1 MINITQGQAN
11 TVIFT
16 GTEKVTIS
24 APVYFL
30 FEFINPQT
38 NKSYYCTGTDT
49 SLYSYRYNE
58 FIITEKTSPNPLNGE
73 ISLAILDCYQYNI
86 YQQNSATNL
95 NPALAQGIVE
105 TGKCIV
111 APGSTTPNTVYNLQP
126 KTNIVYGN

>member
-16 GTEKVTIS
+16 GTELVTIA

-38 NKSYYCTGTDT
+38 NISHYCTGTDSST
-49 SLYSYRYNE
+49 YSYRYNQ
-58 FIITEKTSPNPLNGE
+58 FTITEKTNPNPLAAE
-73 ISLAILDCYQYNI
+73 ISLVVLDCYKYNI
-86 YQQNSATNL
+86 YQQSSATNL
-95 NPALAQGIVE
+95 DPAKASGIVE

-111 APGSTTPNTVYNLQP
+111 AAGSSVPNTVYDQQP
-126 KTNIVYGN
+126 KTNIVYGS